1 MVDIRQTQ
9 EYANYLKCEG
19 WEVARI
25 ENINYFIKKLPL
37 IGSVLKIQRPEE
49 INFNTINKL
58 CRKHRIFQIIL
69 EPTSTS
75 TNSAI
80 GHNLI
85 ISHGYKLSKSPYL
98 PSKTLQIDLTQP
110 ISKITANFKKD
121 ARYALKRGG
130 AMTTKICTTPSNLI
144 KFHCAWRKSVKF
156 TRFVPSLESL
166 INLRK
171 SFYTNHPIILTSY
184 NKSGSI
190 IGGAIF
196 TRSLHDCVYYWQGFT
211 NNEGRTS
218 LSQYSLV
225 YEGILWAK
233 KAGCKVFD
241 FEGIYDP
248 RFPNKSWLGFT
259 HFKKSFGGKEVLYP
273 GCYTKF
279 RFPYSDR

>member
-1 MVDIRQTQ
+1 MIRIKNTNYTNIRVIRVPLYIRVAMVDIRQTQ

-37 IGSVLKIQRPEE
+37 IESVLKIQRPEE
-49 INFNTINKL
+49 INHKTINKL

-196 TRSLHDCVYYWQGFT
+196 TRSLHDCAYYWQGFT

-218 LSQYSLV
+218 LSQYSLC
-225 YEGILWAK
+225 I
-233 KAGCKVFD
+233 
-241 FEGIYDP
+241 
-248 RFPNKSWLGFT
+248 
-259 HFKKSFGGKEVLYP
+259 
-273 GCYTKF
+273 
-279 RFPYSDR
+279 